1 MENKKIKLYLLE
13 RQLIEISKSYLLKTL
28 GIILV
33 YDISNKESFE
43 KLSYYNKIIEKNLVN
58 GVIKIL
64 VGNKCDRKDRAIMEE
79 NGEKFAMEN
88 NYTFFET
95 STKNNINVEKV
106 FDLIV
111 NKMLKAEEE
120 KKSKIAKDKIIENN
134 KNCFII

>member
-1 MENKKIKLYLLE
+1 M
-13 RQLIEISKSYLLKTL
+13 
-28 GIILV
+28 V

>member
-111 NKMLKAEEE
+111 KKMLKAEEE

>member
-1 MENKKIKLYLLE
+1 
-13 RQLIEISKSYLLKTL
+13 
-28 GIILV
+28 
-33 YDISNKESFE
+33 
-43 KLSYYNKIIEKNLVN
+43 
-58 GVIKIL
+58 
-64 VGNKCDRKDRAIMEE
+64 MEE

-111 NKMLKAEEE
+111 KKMLKAEEE

>member
-64 VGNKCDRKDRAIMEE
+64 VGKTNLI
-79 NGEKFAMEN
+79 EK
-88 NYTFFET
+88 
-95 STKNNINVEKV
+95 IG
-106 FDLIV
+106 L
-111 NKMLKAEEE
+111 
-120 KKSKIAKDKIIENN
+120 
-134 KNCFII
+134 